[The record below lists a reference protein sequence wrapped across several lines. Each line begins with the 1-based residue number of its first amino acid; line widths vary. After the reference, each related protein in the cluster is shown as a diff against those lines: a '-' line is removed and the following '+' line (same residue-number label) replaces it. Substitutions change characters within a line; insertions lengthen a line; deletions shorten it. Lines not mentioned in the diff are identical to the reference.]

1 VSLLVEGGAA
11 VSGVEQVLGT
21 ASSGDWVRMLGTGS
35 VALSVSAID
44 TVLGGAQTDT
54 VVMLSAGNLSVS
66 NVETVQGTTATS
78 DAVQMMAAGTVALSA
93 VDSVIGTTGSVDILQ
108 MVGSDGEAVSVSAM
122 ETVRGSGGTDSVT
135 LLASGGIAVSN
146 VETVVGTTG
155 SDSVVYQSGGTCR

>member
-1 VSLLVEGGAA
+1 MPVSLLVEGGAA

-78 DAVQMMAAGTVALSA
+78 DAVRLLGAGSVAVSA
-93 VDSVIGTTGSVDILQ
+93 V
-108 MVGSDGEAVSVSAM
+108 E
-122 ETVRGSGGTDSVT
+122 
-135 LLASGGIAVSN
+135 
-146 VETVVGTTG
+146 
-155 SDSVVYQSGGTCR
+155 SVVELRGAR